1 LIVLWSQPVRSV
13 IKQFGMMSATE
24 HDRKVAFRQWS
35 SASQCL
41 REAIEKIV
49 MVAHDERQI
58 SNDAFDLYSTS
69 CTHLQHTRQLL
80 ASPAYT
86 QPRGDGP
93 KASTS

>member
-1 LIVLWSQPVRSV
+1 LIVLWWQPVRSV

-80 ASPAYT
+80 ASPECLHPGAW
-86 QPRGDGP
+86 
-93 KASTS
+93 